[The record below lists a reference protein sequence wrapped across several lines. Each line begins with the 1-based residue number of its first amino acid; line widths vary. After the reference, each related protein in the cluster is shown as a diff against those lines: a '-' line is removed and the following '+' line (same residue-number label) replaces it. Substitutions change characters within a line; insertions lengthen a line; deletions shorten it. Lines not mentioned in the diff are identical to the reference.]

1 MVLEPADRPTWKRSQ
16 RHCHPPSFLHFIIT
30 ISTNNKCIPSS
41 PLWSCF
47 FRFSTSNFISSPQKK
62 KHLESTKG
70 KVMIDSPILNL
81 IQSVNCPR
89 PTLVS
94 AAIWKH
100 ESAEKFR
107 LLNLRADKHEP
118 TWREIPVSWTWIT
131 YAVSLPFMLSR
142 GTGFHDK
149 STLCCSIVA
158 ESTVG
163 DADGTGII
171 QKDEHWQWKSH
182 VVTS

>member
-1 MVLEPADRPTWKRSQ
+1 
-16 RHCHPPSFLHFIIT
+16 
-30 ISTNNKCIPSS
+30 
-41 PLWSCF
+41 
-47 FRFSTSNFISSPQKK
+47 
-62 KHLESTKG
+62 
-70 KVMIDSPILNL
+70 MIDSPVLNL
-81 IQSVNCPR
+81 IQSVNCPQ

-100 ESAEKFR
+100 ESTEKFR
-107 LLNLRADKHEP
+107 LLNLWDDKHEP

-149 STLCCSIVA
+149 STLCSSIVA

-182 VVTS
+182 VVTSYCRPDQHLVFHDLFLGAFENCPWMVKPVSNNYRFLLFSFCLFLLVVHWPW